1 MLPPRLFVVHD
12 TRAGSEDDVTKRTS
26 RHEQVDPVFNL
37 CQLNVES
44 RADDSAFVDSAVEL
58 DDNLARAVVV
68 DLFELVDVAWK

>member
-12 TRAGSEDDVTKRTS
+12 TRAGGEDDVPERTS